1 MADSRFHSMSTL
13 SAPRRWFLA
22 LATLALAL
30 LAAHNAA
37 LSWWHVQT
45 ASEVPVW
52 AQDATFALRATMPP
66 LAPGETPDSRA
77 TRMHEAAL
85 AVLRTAPLDPAA
97 PRQLGLAEELAGNGS
112 GLAQLRLAERLSRR
126 DLPTQLALIEQE
138 AQAGDLSATLRHY
151 DRALTVH
158 PASEDQLLPLLA
170 VALDDADIRAA
181 LVPYADRPW
190 FSRMARRAISQGAD
204 PLALARLLQA
214 TRPTDRKQEL
224 ADTLWPIILARLISS
239 GRVDDART
247 LADSLPGQNAKALN
261 QLGFSKAARD
271 ARIGPLGWRMPE
283 EGPVA
288 ATFDGPGQLAIRIA
302 SNRSG
307 TVTERVTLLPPGR
320 YQVMQDITYPAAGP
334 KARLTWG
341 LRCLGKPSR
350 QLDRQSLPVASGT
363 RTHAF
368 TLTIPADCP
377 AQAWQLSATAALAQS
392 DSEVQLAALSLK
404 RL

>member
-1 MADSRFHSMSTL
+1 MSIL
-13 SAPRRWFLA
+13 SSPRRWFLVF
-22 LATLALAL
+22 ATLALAL

-37 LSWWHVQT
+37 LSWWRVQT
-45 ASEVPVW
+45 VSEVPVW
-52 AQDATFALRATMPP
+52 AQDATFALRATMTP
-66 LAPGETPDSRA
+66 LALGETPVSRA
-77 TRMHEAAL
+77 ARMREAAR

-97 PRQLGLAEELAGNGS
+97 PRQLGLADELAGKGS

-138 AQAGDLSATLRHY
+138 AQAGDLPATLLHY

-190 FSRMARRAISQGAD
+190 FSRLARRAISQGAD

-214 TRPTDRKQEL
+214 IRQTDGRQEL
-224 ADTLWPIILARLISS
+224 ADTLWPIILAKLISS
-239 GRVDDART
+239 GQVNDART
-247 LADSLPGQNAKALN
+247 LAGNLPGQNPQALN
-261 QLGFSKAARD
+261 QLGFSKAATNDPRL
-271 ARIGPLGWRMPE
+271 GPLGWRMTG

-288 ATFDGPGQLAIRIA
+288 ASFNKPGQLAIRVA

-307 TVTERVTLLPPGR
+307 VVTERVTLLPPGR
-320 YQVMQDITYPAAGP
+320 YRVMQDITYPATGP

-350 QLDRQSLPVASGT
+350 QLDRHSLPAASGS
-363 RTHAF
+363 RTHTF

-377 AQAWQLSATAALAQS
+377 AQAWQLSATATLAQS
-392 DSEVQLAALSLK
+392 DSEVQLTALSLK